1 MGPPAAALPV
11 TTSPPPWESW
21 APPLDP
27 PAPGGLPIGQAQAI
41 AQAWWELDPHLCAAL
56 MWESYAATLDPE
68 PSVASVTTGAQ
79 SVVYSGGGGGAFGK
93 ASARA
98 AWHWQRCAS
107 AGSVPVVLTTAL
119 PEGPPP
125 NWLGE
130 ADE

>member
-1 MGPPAAALPV
+1 V
-11 TTSPPPWESW
+11 TADPPWASW

-27 PAPGGLPIGQAQAI
+27 PTAGGLNADEAERI
-41 AQAWWELDPHLCAAL
+41 AAAWWADDPHRAAAL

-107 AGSVPVVLTTAL
+107 AGSVPVALTTAL

-130 ADE
+130 ADDW